1 MAGELYINSTLVDID
16 QSIPFP
22 LTFNISDIKDLS
34 SRKGNKSKTITLPGT
49 RVNHQLMTNVFLLT
63 ASEKISTTTSGI
75 VNFDPSVKATCQYY
89 NNGLL
94 EFNGIAQLMEC
105 KLNNGTWS
113 FEITMVSD
121 TIDYIAQLKK
131 VKVNELDFAEYQ
143 HNLTLADQ
151 QNTWKGFN
159 QINGVL
165 TPIKTGGDWDGVGY
179 YYGLIDYGYSRP
191 TPDTFAVDNIPVQ
204 TFVYGILKKI
214 FEFAGITW
222 SSNFLESQR
231 FKRLLLAYYGGA
243 LPTITVGDS
252 LNDSATTTENNNSGG
267 NIINSTIQSLV
278 DPNDQPLNFI
288 AYPNTNLFDNY
299 DATVVTDPSSQVLT
313 TLPLKFRASST
324 GLFAVNYFGTHD
336 LDISST
342 SPAGN
347 KFWATQAM
355 TLFIKKNN
363 IVIDQSTI
371 YSNVFIQES
380 LPIATTSFSFNISRT
395 INMSINDELTFTIR
409 FNSDLMKLST
419 PIYVNYPI
427 TINVTSTGANLNV
440 IKSQQSLTPGSTIDL
455 NPFLPDMTCDVFLKG
470 IITAFNLYLKPD
482 ANNPT
487 ILEIEPLAD
496 FYNGSDKALDW
507 TYLVD
512 KSKEI
517 KVTPT
522 INFASKDYNFM
533 FESEDDYWNT
543 QYVNAFVEQYGSFT
557 LSSQSQYATDTTDMK
572 LPFGQH
578 PLALIDTTNLI
589 VPRFYQ
595 VNFDEFGNG
604 QIVLKKGKSFIVQL
618 GEMREAN
625 WIHRNESGID
635 IPQLTYPYVGH
646 LDDIDAPT
654 FDFNFGVPEVVYY
667 PATTYTSNNLF
678 EYHETFIKEIV
689 SRFGKMLTLY
699 ATIDSDIINRL
710 DFRNLINIDA
720 VVYRLQKINDYD
732 SGKGQ
737 STLVELIRI
746 IEGESA
752 GKIIESN
759 YRVTQNGIVRREQSN
774 LNKRITE

>member
-75 VNFDPSVKATCQYY
+75 INFDPSVKATCQYY

-131 VKVNELDFAEYQ
+131 VKVNELDFSEYQ

-151 QNTWKGFN
+151 QETWNGFN
-159 QINGVL
+159 QINGVS
-165 TPIKTGGDWDGVGY
+165 TAITTAGDWNGEGY

-191 TPDTFAVDNIPVQ
+191 TPDTFAVENIPVQ

-243 LPTITVGDS
+243 LPTIDAVQS
-252 LNDSATTTENNNSGG
+252 ANDSTTTTENNNAGG
-267 NIINSTIQSLV
+267 FILNGSTLTWFE
-278 DPNDQPLNFI
+278 NFQLEFPGSI
-288 AYPNTNLFDNY
+288 LIDNY
-299 DATVVTDPSSQVLT
+299 DATIVTDPSSQAIAT
-313 TLPLKFRASST
+313 NPLKFRASSS
-324 GLFAVNYFGTHD
+324 GLFQVQYSGTHD
-336 LDISST
+336 VDFVT
-342 SPAGN
+342 AVGN
-347 KFWATQAM
+347 SIYM
-355 TLFIKKNN
+355 NYNVSLRIKKNN
-363 IVIDQSTI
+363 IVIATDQI
-371 YSNVFIQES
+371 YADVLTGTSFAP
-380 LPIATTSFSFNISRT
+380 LPTTTFSFNISRT
-395 INMSINDELTFTIR
+395 VNMLINDELTFEIVLDQGQTILLILATPG
-409 FNSDLMKLST
+409 FNSVT
-419 PIYVNYPI
+419 Q
-427 TINVTSTGANLNV
+427 TVTSTGANLDV
-440 IKSQQSLTPGSTIDL
+440 IKSQQAITPGSSINL

-496 FYNGSDKALDW
+496 FYNGSDNAIDW

-522 INFASKDYNFM
+522 INFASKDYNFG
-533 FESEDDYWNT
+533 FEVEDDFWNT
-543 QYVNAFVEQYGSFT
+543 QYVNAFIEQYGSFT

-618 GEMREAN
+618 GEMRAGN

-635 IPQLTYPYVGH
+635 IPQTIYPYVGH

-667 PATTYTSNNLF
+667 PATIYTSNNLF
-678 EYHETFIKEIV
+678 EYHERFIKEIV

-737 STLVELIRI
+737 STLIELIRI

-752 GKIIESN
+752 GTIIPPS
-759 YRVTQNGIVRREQSN
+759 YRITENGIVRREENNINQ
-774 LNKRITE
+774 RIIE

>member
-1 MAGELYINSTLVDID
+1 MAGELYINSRLVDID

-49 RVNHQLMTNVFLLT
+49 RVNHQLMTSVFLLT
-63 ASEKISTTTSGI
+63 ATEKISTTTSGI
-75 VNFDPSVKATCQYY
+75 VNFDPSIKATCQYY
-89 NNGLL
+89 QNGLL

-131 VKVNELDFAEYQ
+131 VKVNELDYSEYD
-143 HNLTLADQ
+143 HNLILVDQ
-151 QNTWKGFN
+151 QETWNGFN
-159 QINGVL
+159 QINGVS
-165 TPIKTGGDWDGVGY
+165 TSIKTGADWNGEGY

-191 TPDTFAVDNIPVQ
+191 TPDTFAVDNIPLQV
-204 TFVYGILKKI
+204 FVYGILKKI
-214 FEFAGITW
+214 FDFAGITW

-243 LPTITVGDS
+243 LPTITAGDS
-252 LNDSATTTENNNSGG
+252 LTDSATTTENNNAGG
-267 NIINSTIQSLV
+267 FIINGTTASEYMQGTQDTFL
-278 DPNDQPLNFI
+278 PAANF
-288 AYPNTNLFDNY
+288 YDNY
-299 DATVVTDPSSQVLT
+299 DATIVTDPSSQVIANN
-313 TLPLKFRASST
+313 PLKFRASSS
-324 GLFAVNYFGTHD
+324 GLFQVTYSGTHD
-336 LDISST
+336 IDFS
-342 SPAGN
+342 
-347 KFWATQAM
+347 FM
-355 TLFIKKNN
+355 TGVTLYCDYSVILMTKKNN
-363 IVIDQSTI
+363 VLIGNDVI
-371 YSNVFIQES
+371 YSGLLNMGIMPV
-380 LPIATTSFSFNISRT
+380 ATVSFTFSTSQT
-395 INMSINDELTFTIR
+395 INMLINDELTFEIR
-409 FNSDLMKLST
+409 LDRNQGQIFGAAVAPLSFT
-419 PIYVNYPI
+419 Q
-427 TINVTSTGANLNV
+427 TVTSTGVSLDI
-440 IKSQQSLTPGSTIDL
+440 IKSQQALTPGSAVTL

-496 FYNGSDKALDW
+496 FYNGSDNAIDW

-522 INFASKDYNFM
+522 INFASKDYNFL
-533 FESEDDYWNT
+533 FEKEDDYWNT
-543 QYVNAFVEQYGSFT
+543 QYVNAFIEQYGSFT

-618 GEMREAN
+618 GEMRAGN

-635 IPQLTYPYVGH
+635 IPQTIYPYVGH
-646 LDDIDAPT
+646 LDDIDNPT

-667 PATTYTSNNLF
+667 PATIYTSNNLYQ
-678 EYHETFIKEIV
+678 YHERFIKEIV

-737 STLVELIRI
+737 STLIELIRI
-746 IEGESA
+746 IEGESE
-752 GKIIESN
+752 GTIEPPSH
-759 YRVTQNGIVRREQSN
+759 RITENGIVRREQSN
-774 LNKRITE
+774 LNQRIIE

>member
-1 MAGELYINSTLVDID
+1 MAGELYINSRLVDID

-49 RVNHQLMTNVFLLT
+49 RVNHQLMTSVFLLT
-63 ASEKISTTTSGI
+63 STEKISTTTSGLI
-75 VNFDPSVKATCQYY
+75 NFDPSIKATCQYY

-131 VKVNELDFAEYQ
+131 VKVNELDYSEYE

-151 QNTWKGFN
+151 QETWNGFN
-159 QINGVL
+159 QINGVS
-165 TPIKTGGDWDGVGY
+165 TSIKTGADWDGIGY

-191 TPDTFAVDNIPVQ
+191 TPDTFAVDNIPLQ
-204 TFVYGILKKI
+204 AFVYGILKKI
-214 FEFAGITW
+214 FDFAGITW

-243 LPTITVGDS
+243 LPTITAGDS
-252 LNDSATTTENNNSGG
+252 LTDSATTTENNNAGG
-267 NIINSTIQSLV
+267 FIINGTTASEYMQGTQDTFL
-278 DPNDQPLNFI
+278 PAANF
-288 AYPNTNLFDNY
+288 YDNY
-299 DATVVTDPSSQVLT
+299 DATIVTDPSSQVIANN
-313 TLPLKFRASST
+313 PLKFRASSS
-324 GLFAVNYFGTHD
+324 GLFQVTYSGTHD
-336 LDISST
+336 IDFS
-342 SPAGN
+342 
-347 KFWATQAM
+347 FM
-355 TLFIKKNN
+355 TGVTLYCDYSVILMTKKNN
-363 IVIDQSTI
+363 VLIGNDVI
-371 YSNVFIQES
+371 YSGLLNMGIMPV
-380 LPIATTSFSFNISRT
+380 ATVSFTFSTSQT
-395 INMSINDELTFTIR
+395 INMLINDELTFEIR
-409 FNSDLMKLST
+409 LDRNQGQIFGAAVAPLSFT
-419 PIYVNYPI
+419 Q
-427 TINVTSTGANLNV
+427 TVTSTGVSLDI
-440 IKSQQSLTPGSTIDL
+440 IKSQQSITPGSIINL

-522 INFASKDYNFM
+522 INFASKDYNFL
-533 FESEDDYWNT
+533 FEKEDDYWNT
-543 QYVNAFVEQYGSFT
+543 QYVNAFIEQYGSFT

-578 PLALIDTTNLI
+578 PLALIDSTNLI

-618 GEMREAN
+618 GEMRAGN

-635 IPQLTYPYVGH
+635 IPQTIYPYVGH

-667 PATTYTSNNLF
+667 PATIYTSNNLYQ
-678 EYHETFIKEIV
+678 YHERFIKEIV

-737 STLVELIRI
+737 STLIELIRI
-746 IEGESA
+746 IEGESE
-752 GKIIESN
+752 GTIEPPSH
-759 YRVTQNGIVRREQSN
+759 RITENGIVRREQSN
-774 LNKRITE
+774 LNQRIIE

>member
-1 MAGELYINSTLVDID
+1 MAGELYINSRLVDID

-22 LTFNISDIKDLS
+22 LTFNISDIKDIS

-49 RVNHQLMTNVFLLT
+49 RINHELMVSVFLLT
-63 ASEKISTTTSGI
+63 ATEKISTTTSGI
-75 VNFDPSVKATCQYY
+75 VNFDPSIKATCQYY

-131 VKVNELDFAEYQ
+131 IKVNELDYSEYE
-143 HNLTLADQ
+143 HNLTLVDQ
-151 QNTWKGFN
+151 QETWNGFN
-159 QINGVL
+159 QINGVS
-165 TPIKTGGDWDGVGY
+165 TSIKTGADWNGEGY

-191 TPDTFAVDNIPVQ
+191 TPDTFAVDNIPLQ
-204 TFVYGILKKI
+204 AFVYGILKKI

-243 LPTITVGDS
+243 LPTITAGDS
-252 LNDSATTTENNNSGG
+252 ANDSITTTENNNAGG
-267 NIINSTIQSLV
+267 FILNVSTPSLYENSQLYLAGQIV
-278 DPNDQPLNFI
+278 NDI
-288 AYPNTNLFDNY
+288 Y
-299 DATVVTDPSSQVLT
+299 DATIVTDPSSQAIT
-313 TLPLKFRASST
+313 TTPLKFRASSS
-324 GLFAVNYFGTHD
+324 GLFQVQYSGTHD
-336 LDISST
+336 VDFVT
-342 SPAGN
+342 AVGN
-347 KFWATQAM
+347 D
-355 TLFIKKNN
+355 LNINYNVSLRIKKNN
-363 IVIDQSTI
+363 IVIATDQVYTQNI
-371 YSNVFIQES
+371 IGQTAP
-380 LPIATTSFSFNISRT
+380 LPTTTFSFNISRT
-395 INMSINDELTFTIR
+395 INMLINDELTFEIVLDQGQTIGIIFGSGAG
-409 FNSDLMKLST
+409 FNSMT
-419 PIYVNYPI
+419 Q
-427 TINVTSTGANLNV
+427 TVTSTGASLDI
-440 IKSQQSLTPGSTIDL
+440 IKSQQAITPGSSIAL

-496 FYNGSDKALDW
+496 FYNGSDNALDW

-533 FESEDDYWNT
+533 FEKEDDYWNT
-543 QYVNAFVEQYGSFT
+543 QYVNGFAEQYGSFT

-618 GEMREAN
+618 GEMRAGN

-635 IPQLTYPYVGH
+635 IPQTIYPYVGH

-667 PATTYTSNNLF
+667 PATIYTSNNLYQ
-678 EYHETFIKEIV
+678 YHERFIKEIV

-752 GKIIESN
+752 GTIEPPSH
-759 YRVTQNGIVRREQSN
+759 RITENGIVRREQSN
-774 LNKRITE
+774 LNQRIIE

>member
-1 MAGELYINSTLVDID
+1 MAGELYINSRLVDID

-49 RVNHQLMTNVFLLT
+49 RVNHQLMTSVFLLT
-63 ASEKISTTTSGI
+63 ATEKISTTTSGI
-75 VNFDPSVKATCQYY
+75 VNFDPSIKATCQYY

-131 VKVNELDFAEYQ
+131 VKVNELDYSEYD

-151 QNTWKGFN
+151 QETWNGFN
-159 QINGVL
+159 QINGVS
-165 TPIKTGGDWDGVGY
+165 TAITTGGDWNGEGY

-191 TPDTFAVDNIPVQ
+191 TPDTFAVDNIPLQ
-204 TFVYGILKKI
+204 AFVYGILKKI
-214 FEFAGITW
+214 FDCAGITW

-243 LPTITVGDS
+243 LPTITAGDS
-252 LNDSATTTENNNSGG
+252 LTDSATTTENNNAGG
-267 NIINSTIQSLV
+267 FIMNGTATT
-278 DPNDQPLNFI
+278 PGQPIVWFPDATML
-288 AYPNTNLFDNY
+288 DVY
-299 DATVVTDPSSQVLT
+299 DATIVTDPSSQILST
-313 TLPLKFRASST
+313 TPLKFRASSN
-324 GLFAVNYFGTHD
+324 GMFQVQYSGTHD
-336 LDISST
+336 VD
-342 SPAGN
+342 
-347 KFWATQAM
+347 FATTTAAF
-355 TLFIKKNN
+355 LSCEYNVSLIVKKNN
-363 IVIDQSTI
+363 IVISTDPI
-371 YSNVFIQES
+371 YNGV
-380 LPIATTSFSFNISRT
+380 LNLATMPIATVSFAFNLTRSV
-395 INMSINDELTFTIR
+395 NMLINDELTFEI
-409 FNSDLMKLST
+409 MLSRT
-419 PIYVNYPI
+419 NLNLLVTVWANYSV
-427 TINVTSTGANLNV
+427 TQTVTSTGASLDI
-440 IKSQQSLTPGSTIDL
+440 IKSQQALTPGSAISVAS
-455 NPFLPDMTCDVFLKG
+455 FLPDMTCDVFLKG

-522 INFASKDYNFM
+522 INFASKDYNFL
-533 FESEDDYWNT
+533 FEKEDDYWNT
-543 QYVNAFVEQYGSFT
+543 QYINAFIEQYGSFT

-618 GEMREAN
+618 GEMRAGN

-635 IPQLTYPYVGH
+635 IPQTNYPYVGH
-646 LDDIDAPT
+646 LDDIDNPT

-752 GKIIESN
+752 GTIIPPS
-759 YRVTQNGIVRREQSN
+759 YRITENGIVRREQN
-774 LNKRITE
+774 NTNQRIIE

>member
-1 MAGELYINSTLVDID
+1 MAGELYINSRLVDID

-22 LTFNISDIKDLS
+22 LTFNISDIKDIS

-49 RVNHQLMTNVFLLT
+49 RINHELMVSVFLLT
-63 ASEKISTTTSGI
+63 ATEKISTTTSGI
-75 VNFDPSVKATCQYY
+75 VNFDPSIKATCQYY

-131 VKVNELDFAEYQ
+131 VKVNELDYSEYK
-143 HNLTLADQ
+143 HNLTLVDQ
-151 QNTWKGFN
+151 QETWNGFN
-159 QINGVL
+159 QINGVS
-165 TPIKTGGDWDGVGY
+165 TAIKIGTDWTGEGY

-191 TPDTFAVDNIPVQ
+191 TPDTFAVENIPLQ
-204 TFVYGILKKI
+204 AFVYGILKKI

-243 LPTITVGDS
+243 LPTIDPLQS
-252 LNDSATTTENNNSGG
+252 ANDSTTTTENNNAGG
-267 NIINSTIQSLV
+267 FILNGSTLTWFE
-278 DPNDQPLNFI
+278 NFQLEFPGSTLI
-288 AYPNTNLFDNY
+288 DNY
-299 DATVVTDPSSQVLT
+299 DATIVTDPSSQAIT
-313 TLPLKFRASST
+313 TTPLKFRASSS
-324 GLFAVNYFGTHD
+324 GLFQVQYSGTHD
-336 LDISST
+336 VDFVT
-342 SPAGN
+342 AVGN
-347 KFWATQAM
+347 SIYM
-355 TLFIKKNN
+355 NYNVSLRIKKNN
-363 IVIDQSTI
+363 IVIATDQVYADVLTGT
-371 YSNVFIQES
+371 S
-380 LPIATTSFSFNISRT
+380 LAPLPTTTFSFNISRT
-395 INMSINDELTFTIR
+395 INMLINDELTFEIVLDQGETILLILATPG
-409 FNSDLMKLST
+409 FNSVT
-419 PIYVNYPI
+419 Q
-427 TINVTSTGANLNV
+427 TVTSTGANLDV
-440 IKSQQSLTPGSTIDL
+440 IKSQQSITPGSVINL

-496 FYNGSDKALDW
+496 FYNGSNNALDW

-533 FESEDDYWNT
+533 FEKEDDYWNT
-543 QYVNAFVEQYGSFT
+543 QYVNGFAEQYGSFT
-557 LSSQSQYATDTTDMK
+557 LSSQSQYATDTTNMK

-578 PLALIDTTNLI
+578 PLALIDSTNLI

-618 GEMREAN
+618 GEMRAGN
-625 WIHRNESGID
+625 WIHRNELGVD
-635 IPQLTYPYVGH
+635 IPQTIYPYVGH
-646 LDDIDAPT
+646 LDDIDTPT

-667 PATTYTSNNLF
+667 PATTYTSNNLYQ
-678 EYHETFIKEIV
+678 YHERFIKEIV

-699 ATIDSDIINRL
+699 ATIDSDIINKL

-746 IEGESA
+746 IEGESE
-752 GKIIESN
+752 GEIIEGN
-759 YRVTQNGIVRREQSN
+759 WRITEDGIVRREEN
-774 LNKRITE
+774 NINKRIIE

>member
-1 MAGELYINSTLVDID
+1 MAGELYINSRLVDID

-49 RVNHQLMTNVFLLT
+49 RVNHQLMTSVFLLT
-63 ASEKISTTTSGI
+63 STEKISTTTSGI
-75 VNFDPSVKATCQYY
+75 VNFDPSIKATCQYY

-131 VKVNELDFAEYQ
+131 VKVNELDYSEYE
-143 HNLTLADQ
+143 HNLTLVDQ
-151 QNTWKGFN
+151 QETWNGFN
-159 QINGVL
+159 QINGIS
-165 TPIKTGGDWDGVGY
+165 TSIKTGADWNGEGY

-191 TPDTFAVDNIPVQ
+191 TPDTFAVDNIPLQV
-204 TFVYGILKKI
+204 FVYGILKKI
-214 FEFAGITW
+214 FDFAGITW
-222 SSNFLESQR
+222 SSNLLESQR

-243 LPTITVGDS
+243 LPTITAGDS
-252 LNDSATTTENNNSGG
+252 LTDSATTTENNNAGG
-267 NIINSTIQSLV
+267 FIINGTTASEYMQGTQDTFL
-278 DPNDQPLNFI
+278 PAANF
-288 AYPNTNLFDNY
+288 YDNY
-299 DATVVTDPSSQVLT
+299 DATIVTDPSSQVIANN
-313 TLPLKFRASST
+313 PLKFRASSS
-324 GLFAVNYFGTHD
+324 GLFQVTYSGTHD
-336 LDISST
+336 IDFS
-342 SPAGN
+342 
-347 KFWATQAM
+347 FM
-355 TLFIKKNN
+355 TGVTLYCDYSVILMTKKNN
-363 IVIDQSTI
+363 VLIGNDVI
-371 YSNVFIQES
+371 YSGLLNMGIMPV
-380 LPIATTSFSFNISRT
+380 ATVSFTFSTSQT
-395 INMSINDELTFTIR
+395 INMLINDELTFEIR
-409 FNSDLMKLST
+409 LDRNQGQIFGAAVAPLSFT
-419 PIYVNYPI
+419 Q
-427 TINVTSTGANLNV
+427 TVTSTGVSLDI
-440 IKSQQSLTPGSTIDL
+440 IKSQQALTPGSTINL

-522 INFASKDYNFM
+522 INFASKDYNFL
-533 FESEDDYWNT
+533 FEKEDDYWNT
-543 QYVNAFVEQYGSFT
+543 QYVNAFIEQYGSFT

-618 GEMREAN
+618 GEMRAGN

-635 IPQLTYPYVGH
+635 IPQTTYPYVGH
-646 LDDIDAPT
+646 LDDIDNPT

-667 PATTYTSNNLF
+667 PATIYTSNNLYQ
-678 EYHETFIKEIV
+678 YHERFIKEIV

-737 STLVELIRI
+737 STLIELIRI
-746 IEGESA
+746 IEGESE
-752 GKIIESN
+752 GTIEPPSH
-759 YRVTQNGIVRREQSN
+759 RITENGIVRREQSN
-774 LNKRITE
+774 LNQRIIE

>member
-1 MAGELYINSTLVDID
+1 MAGELYINSRLVDID

-22 LTFNISDIKDLS
+22 LTFNISDIKDIS

-49 RVNHQLMTNVFLLT
+49 RINHELMVSVFLLT
-63 ASEKISTTTSGI
+63 ATEKISTTTSGI
-75 VNFDPSVKATCQYY
+75 VNFDPSIKATCQYY

-131 VKVNELDFAEYQ
+131 VKVNELDYSEYQ

-151 QNTWKGFN
+151 QETWNGFN
-159 QINGVL
+159 QINGVS
-165 TPIKTGGDWDGVGY
+165 TAIKIGTDWTGEGY

-243 LPTITVGDS
+243 LPTITAGDS
-252 LNDSATTTENNNSGG
+252 LSDSATTSENNNAGG
-267 NIINSTIQSLV
+267 
-278 DPNDQPLNFI
+278 FI
-288 AYPNTNLFDNY
+288 MNGTATVANAPVVSFPDATMLDIY
-299 DATVVTDPSSQVLT
+299 DATILTDPSSQIIST
-313 TLPLKFRASST
+313 TPLKFRASSN
-324 GLFAVNYFGTHD
+324 GLFQVQYSGKHD
-336 LDISST
+336 VDFVF
-342 SPAGN
+342 PASGQM
-347 KFWATQAM
+347 FVEYTVS
-355 TLFIKKNN
+355 LIIKKNN
-363 IVIDQSTI
+363 IVVSTDPI
-371 YSNVFIQES
+371 YNGTLNGVIMP
-380 LPIATTSFSFNISRT
+380 LPTTSFTFNFNRSV
-395 INMSINDELTFTIR
+395 NMLINDELTFEI
-409 FNSDLMKLST
+409 MLSRT
-419 PIYVNYPI
+419 NLQLIIPNYANHSV
-427 TINVTSTGANLNV
+427 TQTVTSTGAILDI
-440 IKSQQSLTPGSTIDL
+440 IKSQQALTPGSSVTL

-533 FESEDDYWNT
+533 FEKEDDYWNT
-543 QYVNAFVEQYGSFT
+543 QYINAFIEQYGSFT

-578 PLALIDTTNLI
+578 PLALIDSTNLI

-618 GEMREAN
+618 GEMRAGN
-625 WIHRNESGID
+625 WIHRKETGFD
-635 IPQLTYPYVGH
+635 FPQTIYPYVGH

-699 ATIDSDIINRL
+699 ATIDSDTINKL

-752 GKIIESN
+752 GTIEPSSHRITENNII
-759 YRVTQNGIVRREQSN
+759 RREQSN
-774 LNKRITE
+774 TNKRIIE

>member
-1 MAGELYINSTLVDID
+1 MAGELYINSRLVDID

-49 RVNHQLMTNVFLLT
+49 RINHELMVSVFLLT
-63 ASEKISTTTSGI
+63 ATEKISTTTSGI
-75 VNFDPSVKATCQYY
+75 VNFDPSIKATCQYY

-131 VKVNELDFAEYQ
+131 VKVNELDYSEYQ

-151 QNTWKGFN
+151 QETWNGFN
-159 QINGVL
+159 QINGVS
-165 TPIKTGGDWDGVGY
+165 TPIKIGTDWTGEGY
-179 YYGLIDYGYSRP
+179 YYGLIDYGYTRP

-243 LPTITVGDS
+243 LPTITAGDS
-252 LNDSATTTENNNSGG
+252 LSDSATTTENNNAGG
-267 NIINSTIQSLV
+267 
-278 DPNDQPLNFI
+278 FI
-288 AYPNTNLFDNY
+288 MNGTATVANAPVVSFPDATMLDIY
-299 DATVVTDPSSQVLT
+299 DATIVTDPSSQIIST
-313 TLPLKFRASST
+313 TPLKFRASSNGMFQVQYSGKHNVDFVFPAT
-324 GLFAVNYFGTHD
+324 GQMFVEYTVSL
-336 LDISST
+336 I
-342 SPAGN
+342 
-347 KFWATQAM
+347 
-355 TLFIKKNN
+355 IKKNN
-363 IVIDQSTI
+363 IVVSTDPI
-371 YSNVFIQES
+371 YNGTLNGVIMP
-380 LPIATTSFSFNISRT
+380 LPTTSFTFNFNRSV
-395 INMSINDELTFTIR
+395 NMLINDELTFEI
-409 FNSDLMKLST
+409 MLSRT
-419 PIYVNYPI
+419 NLQLIIPNYANHSV
-427 TINVTSTGANLNV
+427 TQTVTSSGARLDI
-440 IKSQQSLTPGSTIDL
+440 IKSQQALTPGSAVTL

-533 FESEDDYWNT
+533 FEKEDDYWNT
-543 QYVNAFVEQYGSFT
+543 QYINAFIEQYGSFT

-578 PLALIDTTNLI
+578 PLALIDSTNLI

-618 GEMREAN
+618 GEMREGR

-635 IPQLTYPYVGH
+635 IPQTIYPYVGH
-646 LDDIDAPT
+646 LDDIDNPT

-667 PATTYTSNNLF
+667 PATIYTSNNLYQ
-678 EYHETFIKEIV
+678 YHETFIKEIV

-699 ATIDSDIINRL
+699 ATIDSDIINKL

-752 GKIIESN
+752 GTIEPSN
-759 YRVTQNGIVRREQSN
+759 YRITENGIVRREQSN
-774 LNKRITE
+774 INKRIIE